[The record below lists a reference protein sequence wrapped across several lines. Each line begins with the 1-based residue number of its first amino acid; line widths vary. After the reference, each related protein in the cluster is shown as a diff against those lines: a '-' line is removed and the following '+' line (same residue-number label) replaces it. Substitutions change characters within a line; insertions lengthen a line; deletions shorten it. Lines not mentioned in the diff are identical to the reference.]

1 MKSKFAA
8 KQRAR
13 RSVILLLALA
23 LCMQLGGIPAAAADG
38 VASANG
44 TVEVWRWVR
53 VDSQDDLPRRDK
65 AGYRHPVLLL
75 YEWNKGYYMVDAN
88 RRTSGS
94 PFELLRTD
102 LPDGVAYGEKTFRTA
117 ENISHMTLLYQDEDD
132 DNGDARQYKLI
143 TEKKDDSG
151 FLYALH
157 CTDTFFANGFEEKS
171 GAGDSGVISVLT
183 PGVVSS
189 AGVASGRVALFSN
202 ISGADSKI
210 RIDKDSGN
218 VYSTRS
224 ALWDM
229 AQFAMYVGYKEEF
242 SAIQSDCTIGSGQV
256 ANYNGYVYIAPGV
269 TITVEKGGVLS
280 VSGVLYNNGTIVNNG
295 GDIVVQKNATI
306 EQFCLD
312 DSSGGVICCDG
323 GDLVILSGGCVTV
336 GKSETYSSYQTGLGN
351 GFVLRNGATCT
362 NFGTLVVGCNA
373 YVVSGATLDNR
384 ASGSMFFEYKPRN
397 AYVGNL
403 YGLTATAAAAADKYE
418 SLVDYNTASLT
429 ALTML
434 YVGDDVLLQNDGTVY
449 LGLWA
454 RNTTGSAGTEESGGS
469 GKICV
474 PSGALNLVT
483 KYNWNSAFPSGWR
496 SMLVES

>member
-1 MKSKFAA
+1 MKSRFAA
-8 KQRAR
+8 KR
-13 RSVILLLALA
+13 RVRRGVILLLALA
-23 LCMQLGGIPAAAADG
+23 MCMQLGGIPAAAADG

-44 TVEVWRWVR
+44 TIEVWRWVR
-53 VDSQDDLPRRDK
+53 VDSQDDLPRRDG

-75 YEWNKGYYMVDAN
+75 YEWNKEHYMVDAN

-117 ENISHMTLLYQDEDD
+117 ENISHMTLYYQGEDS
-132 DNGDARQYKLI
+132 DNGNARQYKLI
-143 TEKKDDSG
+143 TEKTGST
-151 FLYALH
+151 LYALH
-157 CTDTFFANGFEEKS
+157 CTDTFFDDGFEEKS
-171 GAGDSGVISVLT
+171 GTGDSSVISVLT
-183 PGVVSS
+183 PGTLSNVSIT
-189 AGVASGRVALFSN
+189 SGRVSLFSN

-210 RIDKDSGN
+210 RIDKTSGD

-256 ANYNGYVYIAPGV
+256 ANYNGYVYIKPGV
-269 TITVEKGGVLS
+269 TITVEKGGVLC
-280 VSGVLYNNGTIVNNG
+280 VSGVLYNNGTIINNG
-295 GDIVVQKNATI
+295 GDIVVQKNAAI
-306 EQFCLD
+306 EQFCLA
-312 DSSGGVICCDG
+312 DSPGGVICCDG

-336 GKSETYSSYQTGLGN
+336 GKSETYSDYKTGIGS

-384 ASGSMFFEYKPRN
+384 ASGSMFFEYTPRN

-403 YGLTATAAAAADKYE
+403 YGLTAAAAASVDKYE
-418 SLVDYNTASLT
+418 CLVDYNTASLT

-454 RNTTGSAGTEESGGS
+454 RNTTGSAGTAASGGS
-469 GKICV
+469 GKIFV

-483 KYNWNSAFPSGWR
+483 KYNWNSAFPNGWK